1 LTLTTPDGVKLDGAV
16 LWASGMKAN
25 ASLED
30 FQASK
35 WIVLYN
41 GNGMFYENWLQDVRR
56 QYPKEVSDT
65 HNFILFNY
73 RGVGDSQGFPNTA
86 RDLVLDGITPIDSLK
101 KMGVQDSNIYLEGIS
116 LGGGISAQAA
126 SHHPKVNVAN
136 IKSFSSLPNLL
147 NNVIHKNLTERA
159 WSNCTASSLAWV
171 ISGLASHILS
181 TMGWEMNSAQA
192 WPEIHG
198 KKRIETANQDQLMVG
213 DGRLANYL
221 KLQNDPIHLTYDG
234 DHNGW
239 LPPEA
244 IQNRAT
250 HFGLA

>member
-1 LTLTTPDGVKLDGAV
+1 
-16 LWASGMKAN
+16 
-25 ASLED
+25 LES
-30 FQASK
+30 SK

-41 GNGMFYENWLQDVRR
+41 GNGMLYENWMNSVRN

-101 KMGVQDSNIYLEGIS
+101 KMGVKDSNIYLEGIS

-126 SHHPKVNVAN
+126 SHHPKVNAAN
-136 IKSFSSLPNLL
+136 LKSFSSMANLL
-147 NNVIHKNLTERA
+147 NGVVHNSLVEKHK
-159 WSNCTASSLAWV
+159 WSSCAAKSLAWV
-171 ISGLASHILS
+171 ISGLAGHILS
-181 TMGWEMNSAQA
+181 TMGWEIDSAKA
-192 WPEIHG
+192 WPKIQG
-198 KKRIETANQDQLMVG
+198 KKRIETANQDQLMIG

-221 KLQNDPIHLTYDG
+221 KLQNDPTHLPYDG
-234 DHNGW
+234 DHNG
-239 LPPEA
+239 LPPPEA
-244 IQNRAT
+244 IQKRAI